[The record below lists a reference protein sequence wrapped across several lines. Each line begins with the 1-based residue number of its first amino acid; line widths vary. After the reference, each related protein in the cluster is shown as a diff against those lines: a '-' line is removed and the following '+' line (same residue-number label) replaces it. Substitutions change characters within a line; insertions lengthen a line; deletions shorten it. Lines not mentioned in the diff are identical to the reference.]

1 LKQKRIIIVFFLIFA
16 AGIIYLSSCASRP
29 AKENLPFA
37 WLTNSSKF
45 ILLHPENI
53 EKILDGPQLI
63 SASFMEREHQMI
75 TWVKADETGINMILL
90 NEMGVTLGELSYQNG
105 TISFSSSVFPRA
117 LRPEY
122 IVADFQL
129 CFYNADSL
137 GRALQEIGLSFQET
151 ENGRRVLQR
160 NNTIIEIFFSP
171 NIIKIINHLRGYTY
185 TLEGDF
191 S

>member
-1 LKQKRIIIVFFLIFA
+1 MILKRKIIVFFLILIP
-16 AGIIYLSSCASRP
+16 GIVCICSCASKS
-29 AKENLPFA
+29 AAETLPFV
-37 WLTNSSKF
+37 WITNGSKF

-53 EKILDGPQLI
+53 EKTLDGPQLI
-63 SASFMEREHQMI
+63 SASFMGQNHQMI
-75 TWVKADETGINMILL
+75 TWVKSDETGINVVLL
-90 NEMGVTLGELSYQNG
+90 NEMGSNMGELSYQYG
-105 TISFSSSVFPRA
+105 TLSFSSSVFPRS

-129 CFYNADSL
+129 CFYKAEAL
-137 GRALQEIGLSFQET
+137 GKALREGGLSLQET
-151 ENGRRVLQR
+151 ENGRRVMQK
-160 NNTIIEIFFSP
+160 NNTIIEIIKDT